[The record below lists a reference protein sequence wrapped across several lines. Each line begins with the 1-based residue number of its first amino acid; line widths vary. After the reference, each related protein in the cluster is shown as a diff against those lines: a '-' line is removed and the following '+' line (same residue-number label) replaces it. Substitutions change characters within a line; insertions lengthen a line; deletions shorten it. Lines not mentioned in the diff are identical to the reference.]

1 MSDHLDTTHLLT
13 KVSSA
18 IIILLAWS
26 SRSCGY
32 SEGREIEIRG
42 LKHRLNIFQP
52 TPDDKDPKY
61 NPPWDPRYLGL
72 VPKDV
77 KQDTPQSNQ
86 HSTTQHKGKQHTLLP
101 TRQLAEQRTTPPPT
115 TAESS
120 EEFQTMGY
128 LVLNSLRPKS
138 GRAFLHKSGKL

>member
-1 MSDHLDTTHLLT
+1 MQPHIHQLTSTPNASSLTPVVWCIYCDSTHNAQIPETQTHIFIDCPAAKDIWNEQWKKTRTTL
-13 KVSSA
+13 
-18 IIILLAWS
+18 
-26 SRSCGY
+26 
-32 SEGREIEIRG
+32 G

-61 NPPWDPRYLGL
+61 NPPWDPQYLGL

-77 KQDTPQSNQ
+77 K
-86 HSTTQHKGKQHTLLP
+86 
-101 TRQLAEQRTTPPPT
+101 TTPPPT